1 MGGRLSQV
9 AGDTGPDVGSYGN
22 RLHFLDD
29 TNFEA
34 GYRDGNGANCIGIT
48 VVSWSANQVALR
60 FGSSYGSFV
69 HWYLSNGGG
78 FALSVDN
85 GLFGC

>member
-1 MGGRLSQV
+1 M